1 VKKEA
6 APSVVPVVKAKE
18 DTKIIPAKSKPKP
31 KPPAPQPAPKKPVPA
46 KKKIEKKAEPQKN
59 QTLVQQEVDFSEK
72 AKILEQEA
80 LKKKKMEL

>member
-1 VKKEA
+1 
-6 APSVVPVVKAKE
+6 
-18 DTKIIPAKSKPKP
+18 
-31 KPPAPQPAPKKPVPA
+31 VPA